1 MRHPI
6 HFRNKQQKEMSEWKR
21 GEGKRSFPRL
31 TALPLSYKFM
41 LVVVLISILF
51 ASVGSAMIV
60 YMESSY
66 TRMLYDAIS
75 DSLSYSGSEISNYLG
90 QMENL
95 TMMFLSDENVQS
107 DLRDLTSA
115 EEDAMKS
122 RAVTKVRGDIS
133 AYYHNASDGIL
144 RYISLHSG
152 DTLISSNIIRA
163 GEIPGEVQKM
173 ILDNADQEDGG
184 VSWTSQYMEDYGL
197 FLSRNINDVNS
208 VFLNKMATIVLCVD
222 MEKLVQKATSFHSK
236 YGNAEYIITE
246 NDALLFHT
254 QGIDEEKAASL
265 LKANISGYA
274 QQKLDGIPYLI
285 VHGTIPDY
293 DYSYYCLVSF
303 LSVQERIIR
312 IREIGMI
319 LLAAIIGISI
329 CVQNR
334 FSKDFMGHVNR
345 LVGKMGQFAEDNTT
359 MPKGRDEDSLR
370 TDEIGVLNRQFDQM
384 CARTILLIQQNYVNE
399 LLKKDARL
407 KLLEHQINP
416 HFLYNTLASLA
427 WRAEAAGQTEISE
440 MVDALSKLLRV
451 SLSQKSENFYSLQD
465 EIAIVN
471 AYVKIQ
477 QLRYEDRLLYRD
489 FVDAK
494 FYDHRI
500 LKLSIEPLIENA
512 IAYGLEENVGDCEI
526 ILRAESNRHIFKIT
540 VSNSGSEFEDHLL
553 EKLKSGEIQP
563 HGNGIGLLNID
574 QRIKLQ
580 YGEQYGLRLY
590 NTDDYAVAE
599 MNFPGDEKDDAENDP
614 C

>member
-1 MRHPI
+1 M

-265 LKANISGYA
+265 LKADISGYA

>member
-1 MRHPI
+1 M

-144 RYISLHSG
+144 RYISLYSG

-265 LKANISGYA
+265 LKADISGYA

>member
-1 MRHPI
+1 M

-407 KLLEHQINP
+407 KLLERQINP

-553 EKLKSGEIQP
+553 EELKSGEIQP

>member
-1 MRHPI
+1 M

-553 EKLKSGEIQP
+553 EELKSGEIQP

>member
-1 MRHPI
+1 M

>member
-1 MRHPI
+1 M

-265 LKANISGYA
+265 LKADISGYA

-494 FYDHRI
+494 LYDHRI

>member
-1 MRHPI
+1 
-6 HFRNKQQKEMSEWKR
+6 MSEWKR

-265 LKANISGYA
+265 LKADISGYA